1 MIIPSTKK
9 KNVKIYS
16 KSGSRDFR
24 LPFVIH
30 NAQCV

>member
-1 MIIPSTKK
+1 MIIPSKK
-9 KNVKIYS
+9 NNVKIYS